1 MEATQSL
8 KDALCIGAGGWLNWR
23 TVMSGL
29 ERLMLQ
35 GRNRLSAGAGRR
47 PLSWPSSLM
56 IISELG
62 WALSVG
68 PGCPRPIAW
77 GSLHSAQ
84 SVDSC
89 RVPRH
94 TLLQSAK
101 MPKAVFSSSASS
113 ALQKGTPH
121 HLSPQVSP
129 LPLLSYRQT
138 RPHIAPMQ
146 FGGHRCL
153 SISFLFPHPS
163 AFFSLNS
170 QLRFSHP
177 PSWILSS
184 VLLTHL
190 ASTTNP
196 VFSSCTFL
204 SFWITVEPSCIPL
217 PTKVC
222 SQSYG
227 FSSSHVWMWELDHKE
242 SWEVKNWWFWT
253 VVLENT
259 LESPLDSKES
269 IQPVYPKGNQ
279 HWIFTARTDAEAEAP
294 IVWPP
299 DGKNWLLGK
308 DPDAGKDWRQ
318 EEKGMMEEMVG

>member
-8 KDALCIGAGGWLNWR
+8 KDALCMGAGGWLNWR

-89 RVPRH
+89 CVPRH

-222 SQSYG
+222 SQSFG
-227 FSSSHVWMWELDHKE
+227 FPSSYV
-242 SWEVKNWWFWT
+242 
-253 VVLENT
+253 
-259 LESPLDSKES
+259 
-269 IQPVYPKGNQ
+269 
-279 HWIFTARTDAEAEAP
+279 
-294 IVWPP
+294 
-299 DGKNWLLGK
+299 
-308 DPDAGKDWRQ
+308 
-318 EEKGMMEEMVG
+318 